1 MLFWITLLVAYAVW
15 TIAVA
20 IPLTWKQGAVGE
32 VIDFGDVLCAQGRQV
47 WKVLTLPATVAKRR
61 RERKLN

>member
-32 VIDFGDVLCAQGRQV
+32 VIDFGDVLTAQGRQV
-47 WKVLTLPATVAKRR
+47 WKLLTLPATVAKRR